1 MRRKFARLQRAFI
14 EQLARMYVDGLLDKV
29 QRTEEPDAEMVEAA
43 IQLMKRVA
51 QEVRAFI

>member
-1 MRRKFARLQRAFI
+1 
-14 EQLARMYVDGLLDKV
+14 MYVDGLLDKV